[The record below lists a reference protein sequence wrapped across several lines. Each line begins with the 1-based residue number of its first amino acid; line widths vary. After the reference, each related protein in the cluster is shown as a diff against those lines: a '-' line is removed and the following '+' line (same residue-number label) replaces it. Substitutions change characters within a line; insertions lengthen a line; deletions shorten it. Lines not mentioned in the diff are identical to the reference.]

1 MSCLRLLHVEWPRSE
16 RALPIV
22 DPGVNASSAA
32 GARQSPTLPL
42 QGIGRPF
49 LGSAS
54 DPRPTPSEGRT
65 PVDEGHKSYRHG
77 THRIVAP
84 AETLARV
91 GPLMGQ
97 MGITRIANITGLDR
111 IGVPVVMVSRPNS
124 RSIAVSQGKGLDLPA
139 AKASGLMESVET
151 FHAETITTPLKLGSY
166 RQLARTHPLVDVA
179 GLPRSARS
187 AYHDDEPI
195 LWIEGHDLVSRS
207 PLWVPYELVHTD
219 YTLPRGPAHGSF
231 VANTNGLASGN
242 HILEAVSHG
251 IHEVIE
257 RDATALWK
265 HTRRRARRVLA
276 LETVDD
282 AACRWVLDRFAR
294 ANITVK
300 VWDTTSDVGIA
311 SFNCLVL
318 GRDDDS
324 ADPEFG
330 AGCHPVRAIALL
342 RALTEAAQAR
352 TTYIAGSRDDFRAAD
367 YTPAQ
372 RARRL
377 RDCRTL
383 LTGDRPAHAFRDVPT
398 HDWDSLDEDV
408 SWALERLQA
417 VGIRQVVAVDLTKPE
432 LGLDVV
438 RVVIPGLEGPD
449 EGEGDHHV
457 PGPRARALEERTA

>member
-1 MSCLRLLHVEWPRSE
+1 MSCLRPLLVELPRE
-16 RALPIV
+16 RGLRII
-22 DPGVNASSAA
+22 DPGVNASSAREVRHSPTMPIRGAGRPLPESIDGLGGMPPA
-32 GARQSPTLPL
+32 GA
-42 QGIGRPF
+42 
-49 LGSAS
+49 
-54 DPRPTPSEGRT
+54 TPGDAI
-65 PVDEGHKSYRHG
+65 PKSYRLG
-77 THRIVAP
+77 THRTVAP
-84 AETLARV
+84 PETLARV
-91 GPLMGQ
+91 APLMAQ

-111 IGVPVVMVSRPNS
+111 IGVPVVMVCRPNS
-124 RSIAVSQGKGLDLPA
+124 RSIAVSQGKGFDLAA
-139 AKASGLMESVET
+139 AKASGLMEAVET
-151 FHAETITTPLKLGSY
+151 YHAETITSSLKLGSY
-166 RQLARTHPLVDVA
+166 RQLSRTHQLVDVA
-179 GLPRSARS
+179 ALPRPQGSP
-187 AYHDDEPI
+187 YHDDEPL
-195 LWIEGHDLVSRS
+195 LWIEGRDLISRS

-219 YTLPRGPAHGSF
+219 YTLPRGPAHGCF

-265 HTRRRARRVLA
+265 HTRRKARRALQ

-294 ANITVK
+294 ADIAVK
-300 VWDTTSDVGIA
+300 VWDTTTDVGIA

-330 AGCHPVRAIALL
+330 AGCHPVRGIALL

-352 TTYIAGSRDDFRAAD
+352 TTYIAGSRDDFGEAD

-377 RDCRTL
+377 RECHAL
-383 LTGDRPAHAFRDVPT
+383 MSGDTPFRDFHDVPT
-398 HDWDSLDEDV
+398 HDRDSLDEDV
-408 SWALERLQA
+408 SWALERLLA

-432 LGLDVV
+432 LGLQVA

-449 EGEGDHHV
+449 EGEGDRHV
-457 PGPRARALEERTA
+457 PGSRARAVEERTA